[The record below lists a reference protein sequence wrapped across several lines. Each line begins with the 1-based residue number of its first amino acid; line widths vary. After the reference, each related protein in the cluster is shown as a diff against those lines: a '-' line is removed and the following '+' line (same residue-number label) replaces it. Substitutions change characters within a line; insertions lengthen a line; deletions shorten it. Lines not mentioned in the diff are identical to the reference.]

1 MSETRAT
8 AEQTVDADGAG
19 PARRGWITR
28 RRVIW
33 VFVAGIVA
41 VAIAV
46 PLAGKVWLAGFQPL
60 AAGGSQPYATSS
72 TDAWEVDSF
81 LIDGRA
87 LMVKND
93 YGATLTLHQEIHN
106 ASSRSIKII
115 DSGPALADWRQS
127 HAPCLWQPVRAQF
140 TAIDEDAPALEVP
153 FRLEPGTSIM
163 LELIGRIGEPSCDGP
178 KSAFTGSEIDV
189 PLRFSVFGISRTQSI
204 PLGLTIW
211 ETDEPERGLGPDTRK
226 LEAD

>member
-1 MSETRAT
+1 MSEMRAT
-8 AEQTVDADGAG
+8 AERTVDADGVG
-19 PARRGWITR
+19 PALSGWVTR
-28 RRVIW
+28 RQVIR
-33 VFVAGIVA
+33 VFVAVIVA
-41 VAIAV
+41 VVIAV
-46 PLAGKVWLAGFQPL
+46 ALAGKMWLAGFQPL
-60 AAGGSQPYATSS
+60 AAGGTRPYATSS

-87 LMVKND
+87 LMIKND

-115 DSGPALADWRQS
+115 NPGPALADWRQR

-140 TAIDEDAPALEVP
+140 TAVEENAPALEMP
-153 FRLEPGTSIM
+153 FRLKPGESIM
-163 LELIGRIGEPSCDGP
+163 LELIGRIGEPGCNGS
-178 KSAFTGSEIDV
+178 KSAFTGTEIDV
-189 PLRFSVFGISRTQSI
+189 PLRFSVFRISRTQSI

-211 ETDEPERGLGPDTRK
+211 ETDEPERGLGLDTRK

>member
-1 MSETRAT
+1 MSETSAT
-8 AEQTVDADGAG
+8 AEQTVDADAVG
-19 PARRGWITR
+19 PARRGRITR

-41 VAIAV
+41 VVVAV
-46 PLAGKVWLAGFQPL
+46 PLTGKVWLAGFQPL
-60 AAGGSQPYATSS
+60 TAGGSQPYATSS

-81 LIDGRA
+81 LVDGRA

-115 DSGPALADWRQS
+115 DPGPALADWRQS

-140 TAIDEDAPALEVP
+140 TAVDEDAPALEVP
-153 FRLEPGTSIM
+153 FRLEPGESIM
-163 LELIGRIGEPSCDGP
+163 LELIGRIGEPGCDGP
-178 KSAFTGSEIDV
+178 KSAFTGSEIAV

-211 ETDEPERGLGPDTRK
+211 ETDEPERGLGLDIRK